1 MSIRHPLHPGKVM
14 SSLKPVS
21 QPNDQLEPE
30 LLDRFFPLPHQRLYM
45 SMLMGRGGL
54 TRRRAEYFVRLWA
67 YLLLKQR
74 QLSSGHLPQ
83 PLTQLRSTDGSI
95 ACTHREAAEL
105 FYGNQDRGSDR
116 AAGMMI
122 DRFVA
127 LGLLEKQFDGQ
138 TLCLQVRSIPELDT
152 PIQPGVAV
160 TLIAD
165 AFNPRT
171 DTIPLAN
178 LIVRTYAELMKDT
191 ARASHKIAKALRL
204 WAQQYPKG
212 LRVLRRSDNLNPVG
226 INVLYPVASE
236 SEVHFFQPPSKSF
249 YLSSDAEIDPFKIAV
264 VGDETCT
271 SVYIRSWVIDPSYL
285 QSANIALLLEDSRAV
300 LLQMQQD
307 FPNLC
312 DLYSPILHPLYE
324 ELRLALGFQKTI
336 QDTQRSYHWV
346 YLALDRFLELDIAQA
361 LGTMRQSLIR

>member
-1 MSIRHPLHPGKVM
+1 MPSKLM

-21 QPNDQLEPE
+21 QSNDRLEPDS
-30 LLDRFFPLPHQRLYM
+30 LDRFFPLAQQRLYM

-74 QLSSGHLPQ
+74 QLSGGRLTQ
-83 PLTQLRSTDGSI
+83 PLTQLHSTDGSI
-95 ACTHREAAEL
+95 ACTHREAADV

-138 TLCLQVRSIPELDT
+138 TLCLQIRSIPELET
-152 PIQPGVAV
+152 RLQPQIPI
-160 TLIAD
+160 TLIPD

-171 DTIPLAN
+171 DTIPIAN
-178 LIVRTYAELMKDT
+178 LIARTYAELMKDV
-191 ARASHKIAKALRL
+191 AKASHKIAKALRS

-212 LRVLRRSDNLNPVG
+212 LRVLRRADNLNPVG
-226 INVLYPVASE
+226 ISVLYPVTSE
-236 SEVHFFQPPSKSF
+236 SEVYFFQPPSKSF
-249 YLSSDAEIDPFKIAV
+249 YLSSDADVDPFKMAV
-264 VGDETCT
+264 VGDQDCT
-271 SVYIRSWVIDPSYL
+271 SVYIRSWVIDTPYL
-285 QSANIALLLEDSRAV
+285 QTENIYLLLEDSRKT
-300 LLQMQQD
+300 LIQMQED

-312 DLYSPILHPLYE
+312 DIYSLILHPLYE
-324 ELRLALGFQKTI
+324 DLRLALGFQKTF

-346 YLALDRFLELDIAQA
+346 YLALDRFVALDIKQA
-361 LGTMRQSLIR
+361 LSAMKQSLIR

>member
-1 MSIRHPLHPGKVM
+1 MSSKLM

-21 QPNDQLEPE
+21 QSNDRLDPE
-30 LLDRFFPLPHQRLYM
+30 SLDQFFPLAQQRLYM

-74 QLSSGHLPQ
+74 QLADGRLTQ
-83 PLTQLRSTDGSI
+83 PLTQLHSTDGSV

-122 DRFVA
+122 DRFVS

-138 TLCLQVRSIPELDT
+138 TLCLQIRSIPELET
-152 PIQPGVAV
+152 RIQPEVPI
-160 TLIAD
+160 TLIPD

-171 DTIPLAN
+171 DTIPIAN
-178 LIVRTYAELMKDT
+178 LIARTYSELMKDV
-191 ARASHKIAKALRL
+191 AKASHKIAKALRS
-204 WAQQYPKG
+204 WAQQYPQG
-212 LRVLRRSDNLNPVG
+212 LRVLRRSDNLNPVA
-226 INVLYPVASE
+226 ISVLFPVKSE
-236 SEVHFFQPPSKSF
+236 SEMHFFQSPSKSL
-249 YLSSDAEIDPFKIAV
+249 YLSSDTEIDPFKMTV
-264 VGDETCT
+264 TGDETCT
-271 SVYIRSWVIDPSYL
+271 SVYIRAWIIDTPYL
-285 QSANIALLLEDSRAV
+285 QIENIRLLLEDSRKT
-300 LLQMQQD
+300 LLKMQQD

-312 DLYSPILHPLYE
+312 DLYSLILHPLYE
-324 ELRLALGFQKTI
+324 ELRLALGFQKTF

-346 YLALDRFLELDIAQA
+346 YLAFDRFVELDIEQA
-361 LGTMRQSLIR
+361 LSTMKQSLMR

>member
-1 MSIRHPLHPGKVM
+1 M

-21 QPNDQLEPE
+21 QSNDRLVPE
-30 LLDRFFPLPHQRLYM
+30 LLDQFFPLAQQRIYM
-45 SMLMGRGGL
+45 SMLVGRGGL

-74 QLSSGHLPQ
+74 QMTGVRLTQ
-83 PLTQLRSTDGSI
+83 PLTQLQSTDGLI

-105 FYGNQDRGSDR
+105 FYGNQERGSDR

-138 TLCLQVRSIPELDT
+138 TLCLQIRSIPELET
-152 PIQPGVAV
+152 PIQPEVSV
-160 TLIAD
+160 TLFPD

-171 DTIPLAN
+171 DTIPIAN
-178 LIVRTYAELMKDT
+178 LIARTYAELMKDV
-191 ARASHKIAKALRL
+191 AKASHKIARALRS
-204 WAQQYPKG
+204 WAQQYPQG

-226 INVLYPVASE
+226 ISVLYPVTSE
-236 SEVHFFQPPSKSF
+236 SEVYFFQPPSKSF
-249 YLSSDAEIDPFKIAV
+249 YLSSDVEIDPFKMAA
-264 VGDETCT
+264 VGDTNCT
-271 SVYIRSWVIDPSYL
+271 SVYIRSWVIDTPYL
-285 QSANIALLLEDSRAV
+285 QSANIYLLLEDSRKA
-300 LLQMQQD
+300 LTQMQQD

-312 DLYSPILHPLYE
+312 DMYSLILHPLYE
-324 ELRLALGFQKTI
+324 DLRLALGFQKTF

-346 YLALDRFLELDIAQA
+346 YLALDRFLALDIEQA
-361 LGTMRQSLIR
+361 LSKMKQGLVK

>member
-1 MSIRHPLHPGKVM
+1 MPSTFV

-21 QPNDQLEPE
+21 QFNERLAPE
-30 LLDRFFPLPHQRLYM
+30 LLERFFPAAQQRIYM
-45 SMLMGRGGL
+45 SMLMKRGGL

-74 QLSSGHLPQ
+74 QSTGVQLTK
-83 PLTQLRSTDGSI
+83 PLTQLHSTDGLI

-105 FYGNQDRGSDR
+105 FYGDQERGSDR

-138 TLCLQVRSIPELDT
+138 TLCLQIRSLPELET
-152 PIQPGVAV
+152 PLQPEIAV
-160 TLIAD
+160 TLIPD

-171 DTIPLAN
+171 DTIPIAN
-178 LIVRTYAELMKDT
+178 LIARTYAELMKDV
-191 ARASHKIAKALRL
+191 AKASHKIVKALRS

-226 INVLYPVASE
+226 ISVLYPVASE
-236 SEVHFFQPPSKSF
+236 SEMHFFQPPSKSF
-249 YLSSDAEIDPFKIAV
+249 YLSSESEIDPFIMAIA
-264 VGDETCT
+264 GDETCT
-271 SVYIRSWVIDPSYL
+271 SVYIRSWVIDTPYL
-285 QSANIALLLEDSRAV
+285 QTENICLLLEDSRET

-312 DLYSPILHPLYE
+312 DIYSLILHPLYE
-324 ELRLALGFQKTI
+324 DLRLALGFQKTF

-346 YLALDRFLELDIAQA
+346 YLALDRFLAVDIEQA
-361 LGTMRQSLIR
+361 LSKMKQSLAK